1 MYVAYSAEHIGALE
15 TDNRNSGILV
25 EIAENALVLV
35 AIP

>member
-1 MYVAYSAEHIGALE
+1 MYVAYSAGHIEALE

-25 EIAENALVLV
+25 EIAANTLVLD